1 MHGVDQLWDPAQM
14 WPPCAAWLM
23 GQNPGPPRT
32 PCNPHLIF
40 PDLLP
45 QLDLHQIHV
54 VSGASPACCLCTEL
68 LICTQTNTISVLPQP
83 GRGTQWSQD
92 GASGTLR
99 QKSQLLIALCFQG
112 FPSFKREELE
122 PGREKGIA
130 RSAENSSGR
139 ESVWRRWEGADQ
151 AELTSHCSRVGG

>member
-14 WPPCAAWLM
+14 CLPCATWLM

-40 PDLLP
+40 PELLP
-45 QLDLHQIHV
+45 RLDLHQIHV
-54 VSGASPACCLCTEL
+54 MSGASPAYFLRTEL
-68 LICTQTNTISVLPQP
+68 SVLRTDDTISVLPQP
-83 GRGTQWSQD
+83 GPGTQWSQD
-92 GASGTLR
+92 EASGSSR
-99 QKSQLLIALCFQG
+99 QKSQLLIAVCFQG

-122 PGREKGIA
+122 LGREKGIA

-139 ESVWRRWEGADQ
+139 ESV
-151 AELTSHCSRVGG
+151 